1 MKTLKELNEI
11 ISSIDII
18 GVKSL
23 MTKQSKQWLLNI
35 SVKAGNNVERERERL
50 GSFVIVWQEQLEK
63 SIYYADCSSKE
74 PRGVSIG
81 GRTLDSIRRLVVVAC
96 NSLRIEKE
104 GEREMY
110 LSNYIRRGGIRSRR
124 LSLLLLIP
132 YI

>member
-1 MKTLKELNEI
+1 
-11 ISSIDII
+11 
-18 GVKSL
+18 
-23 MTKQSKQWLLNI
+23 
-35 SVKAGNNVERERERL
+35 
-50 GSFVIVWQEQLEK
+50 
-63 SIYYADCSSKE
+63 
-74 PRGVSIG
+74 VSIG

-110 LSNYIRRGGIRSRR
+110 LSNYIRRGGGIRSRR